1 MKGGEGDF
9 FIRHHFRIEGVEGS
23 RIQVVKF
30 LSLEPWNPCLPADR
44 LEFSNLFGLGRLNG
58 TMTQVRTRFAP
69 SPTGDLHIGG
79 ARTALFNW
87 LLARQA
93 RGVFILRIEDTDVAR
108 STQES
113 IQVILD
119 AMTWLGMDWD
129 EGPFYQTQRV
139 SFYREAAE
147 KLLKEGKAYRCY
159 CTPEEL
165 ETKREA
171 ALKAGIKPKYDRT
184 CLHRARLGAKPR
196 AQIPSAIRFLSPDE
210 GKTVVEDLI
219 QGRVEFDNTELDDLI
234 ILRSDGLPTYN
245 FSVVVDDATMGIT
258 HVIRGNDHLNN
269 TPRQIQIYQGL
280 GYPIPQFGHV
290 PMILGPDKKKLS
302 KRHGAQSVME
312 YKKLGYLPQAVVNYL
327 VRLGW
332 SYGDQEEFTREEL
345 IEKFSLEAVGRSA
358 AAINPGKLDWLNSQ
372 YIKKIELD
380 DLVQRVQ
387 PFIEAKGYSNIDPD
401 LLRKAILSF
410 KERVK
415 TLVEMAELSEF
426 YFCDEI
432 AYDEKAA
439 GKFLSQETMPIF
451 SQMIPSLSKESVLG
465 KEKAHQLIEQLAETR
480 GEPLVKIAQPIRV
493 ALTGRTV
500 SPPIDEVMEVLG
512 KEKVIKRLERAIEY
526 IKKSEI
532 RISKSETNQ
541 KSK

>member
-1 MKGGEGDF
+1 
-9 FIRHHFRIEGVEGS
+9 
-23 RIQVVKF
+23 
-30 LSLEPWNPCLPADR
+30 
-44 LEFSNLFGLGRLNG
+44 
-58 TMTQVRTRFAP
+58 MTKVRTRFAP

-79 ARTALFNW
+79 ARTALFSW
-87 LLARQA
+87 LLARHEK
-93 RGVFILRIEDTDVAR
+93 GVFILRIEDTDVAR

-129 EGPFYQTQRV
+129 EGPFYQTQRI
-139 SFYREAAE
+139 SSYQEAAG
-147 KLLKEGKAYRCY
+147 KLLREGKAYRCY
-159 CTPEEL
+159 CTSEEL

-184 CLHRARLGAKPR
+184 CLRRASSPSGG
-196 AQIPSAIRFLSPDE
+196 PSAIRFLSPDE

-269 TPRQIQIYQGL
+269 TPRQIQIYQAL
-280 GYPIPQFGHV
+280 GYPIPKFGHV

-312 YKKLGYLPQAVVNYL
+312 YKKMGYLPQAVVNYL

-358 AAINPGKLDWLNSQ
+358 AAINPGKLDWLNSE

-380 DLVQRVQ
+380 ELVQRVW
-387 PFIEAKGYSNIDPD
+387 PFIEAKGYSNRDSD
-401 LLRKAILSF
+401 LLRKAVLSLR
-410 KERVK
+410 ERVK

-426 YFCDEI
+426 YFREEI

-439 GKFLSQETMPIF
+439 ERFLGKEAVRIF
-451 SQMIPSLSKESVLG
+451 GQVITSLSKESTL
-465 KEKAHQLIEQLAETR
+465 EKGNVHQLIQQLAETK
-480 GEPLVKIAQPIRV
+480 GEPLVQIAQPLRV

-500 SPPIDEVMEVLG
+500 SPPIDEVMEALG
-512 KEKVIKRLERAIEY
+512 KERVIKRLQKAIEY
-526 IKKSEI
+526 IARK
-532 RISKSETNQ
+532 
-541 KSK
+541 

>member
-1 MKGGEGDF
+1 
-9 FIRHHFRIEGVEGS
+9 
-23 RIQVVKF
+23 
-30 LSLEPWNPCLPADR
+30 
-44 LEFSNLFGLGRLNG
+44 
-58 TMTQVRTRFAP
+58 MTKVRTRFAP

-87 LLARQA
+87 LLARHSQ
-93 RGVFILRIEDTDVAR
+93 GVFILRIEDTDVAR

-129 EGPFYQTQRV
+129 EGPFYQTQRI
-139 SFYREAAE
+139 SLYREAAE

-171 ALKAGIKPKYDRT
+171 ALKAGMKPKYDRT
-184 CLHRARLGAKPR
+184 CLGRKSFPSER
-196 AQIPSAIRFLSPDE
+196 PSAIRFLSPEE

-269 TPRQIQIYQGL
+269 TPRQIQIYQAL
-280 GYPIPQFGHV
+280 GYPIPKFGHV

-312 YKKLGYLPQAVVNYL
+312 YKKMGYLPQAVVNYL

-372 YIKKIELD
+372 YIKKIELKE
-380 DLVQRVQ
+380 LVQRVR
-387 PFIEAKGYSNIDPD
+387 PFIEAKGYSNMAPD
-401 LLRKAILSF
+401 LLRKAILSLR
-410 KERVK
+410 ERVK
-415 TLVEMAELSEF
+415 TLVEMADLSEF
-426 YFCDEI
+426 YFCEEI
-432 AYDEKAA
+432 VYDEKAA
-439 GKFLSQETMPIF
+439 GKFLNQEITPMLE
-451 SQMIPSLSKESVLG
+451 QVVTSLSKESTLE
-465 KEKAHQLIEQLAETR
+465 KENVHRLIQQLAETR
-480 GEPLVKIAQPIRV
+480 REPLVKIAQPIRV

-500 SPPIDEVMEVLG
+500 SPPIDEVIEVLG
-512 KEKVIKRLERAIEY
+512 KGEVIRRLHKAIEY
-526 IKKSEI
+526 IVNHVGDS
-532 RISKSETNQ
+532 
-541 KSK
+541 

>member
-1 MKGGEGDF
+1 
-9 FIRHHFRIEGVEGS
+9 
-23 RIQVVKF
+23 
-30 LSLEPWNPCLPADR
+30 
-44 LEFSNLFGLGRLNG
+44 
-58 TMTQVRTRFAP
+58 MTKVRTRFAP

-87 LLARQA
+87 LLARHSQ
-93 RGVFILRIEDTDVAR
+93 GVFILRIEDTDVAR

-129 EGPFYQTQRV
+129 EGPFYQTQRI
-139 SFYREAAE
+139 SLYREAAE

-165 ETKREA
+165 GTKREA
-171 ALKAGIKPKYDRT
+171 ALKVGMKPKYDRT
-184 CLHRARLGAKPR
+184 CLGRKSFPSER
-196 AQIPSAIRFLSPDE
+196 PSAIRFLSPEE

-234 ILRSDGLPTYN
+234 IFRSDGLPTYN

-269 TPRQIQIYQGL
+269 TPRQIQIYQAL
-280 GYPIPQFGHV
+280 GYPIPKFGHV

-312 YKKLGYLPQAVVNYL
+312 YKKMGYLPQAVVNYL

-372 YIKKIELD
+372 YIKKIELEE
-380 DLVQRVQ
+380 LVQRVR
-387 PFIEAKGYSNIDPD
+387 PFIEAKGYPNIASD
-401 LLRKAILSF
+401 LLRKAILSLR
-410 KERVK
+410 ERVK
-415 TLVEMAELSEF
+415 TLVEMADLSEF
-426 YFCDEI
+426 YFCEEI
-432 AYDEKAA
+432 VYDEKAA
-439 GKFLSQETMPIF
+439 GKFLNQEITPMLE
-451 SQMIPSLSKESVLG
+451 QVVTSLSKESTLE
-465 KEKAHQLIEQLAETR
+465 KENVHRLIQQLAETR
-480 GEPLVKIAQPIRV
+480 REPLVKIAQPIRV

-500 SPPIDEVMEVLG
+500 SPPIDEVIEVLG
-512 KEKVIKRLERAIEY
+512 KGEVIRRLHKAIKY
-526 IKKSEI
+526 IKSH
-532 RISKSETNQ
+532 
-541 KSK
+541 

>member
-1 MKGGEGDF
+1 
-9 FIRHHFRIEGVEGS
+9 
-23 RIQVVKF
+23 
-30 LSLEPWNPCLPADR
+30 
-44 LEFSNLFGLGRLNG
+44 
-58 TMTQVRTRFAP
+58 
-69 SPTGDLHIGG
+69 
-79 ARTALFNW
+79 LFNW
-87 LLARQA
+87 LLARHSQ
-93 RGVFILRIEDTDVAR
+93 GVFILRIEDTDVAR

-129 EGPFYQTQRV
+129 EGPFYQTQRI
-139 SFYREAAE
+139 SLYREAAE

-171 ALKAGIKPKYDRT
+171 ALKAGMKPKYDRT
-184 CLHRARLGAKPR
+184 CLGRKSFPSEK
-196 AQIPSAIRFLSPDE
+196 PSAIRFLSPEE

-269 TPRQIQIYQGL
+269 TPRQIQIYQAL
-280 GYPIPQFGHV
+280 GYPIPKFGHV

-312 YKKLGYLPQAVVNYL
+312 YKKMGYLPQAVVNYL

-372 YIKKIELD
+372 YIKKIELEE
-380 DLVQRVQ
+380 LVQRVR
-387 PFIEAKGYSNIDPD
+387 PFIEAKGYSNIASD
-401 LLRKAILSF
+401 LLRKAILSLR
-410 KERVK
+410 ERVK
-415 TLVEMAELSEF
+415 TLVEMADLSEF
-426 YFCDEI
+426 YFCEEI
-432 AYDEKAA
+432 VYDEKAA
-439 GKFLSQETMPIF
+439 GKFLNQEITPMLE
-451 SQMIPSLSKESVLG
+451 QVVTSLSKESTLE
-465 KEKAHQLIEQLAETR
+465 KENVHRLIQQLAETR
-480 GEPLVKIAQPIRV
+480 REPLVKIAQPIRV

-500 SPPIDEVMEVLG
+500 SPPIDEVIEVLG
-512 KEKVIKRLERAIEY
+512 KGEVIRRLHKAIKY
-526 IKKSEI
+526 IKSH
-532 RISKSETNQ
+532 
-541 KSK
+541 

>member
-1 MKGGEGDF
+1 MSK
-9 FIRHHFRIEGVEGS
+9 
-23 RIQVVKF
+23 
-30 LSLEPWNPCLPADR
+30 
-44 LEFSNLFGLGRLNG
+44 
-58 TMTQVRTRFAP
+58 VRTRFAP

-87 LLARQA
+87 LLARHA

-129 EGPFYQTQRV
+129 EGPFYQTQRM
-139 SFYREAAE
+139 SFYQEAAE
-147 KLLKEGKAYRCY
+147 KLLSEGRAYRCY

-171 ALKAGIKPKYDRT
+171 ALKAGVKPKYDRT
-184 CLHRARLGAKPR
+184 CLHRKSFPPGR
-196 AQIPSAIRFLSPDE
+196 PSAIRFLSPDE

-245 FSVVVDDATMGIT
+245 FSVVVDDATMEIT

-269 TPRQIQIYQGL
+269 TPRQIQIYQAL

-290 PMILGPDKKKLS
+290 SMILGPDKKKLS

-312 YKKLGYLPQAVVNYL
+312 YKKMGYLPQAVVNYL

-332 SYGDQEEFTREEL
+332 SYGDQEEFIRGEL
-345 IEKFSLEAVGRSA
+345 IEKFSLEAVGKSA
-358 AAINPGKLDWLNSQ
+358 AAINPGKLDWLNAQ
-372 YIKKIELD
+372 YIKKIELEE
-380 DLVQRVQ
+380 LVQRVQ
-387 PFIEAKGYSNIDPD
+387 PFLEAKGFSIIDPD
-401 LLRKAILSF
+401 LLRKALLSLR
-410 KERVK
+410 ERVK
-415 TLVEMAELSEF
+415 TLVEMAEVSGF
-426 YFCDEI
+426 YFCEEI

-439 GKFLSQETMPIF
+439 GKFLNPETMP
-451 SQMIPSLSKESVLG
+451 MIEQVITLLSNESILG
-465 KEKAHQLIEQLAETR
+465 KENAHRLIQQLAETR
-480 GEPLVKIAQPIRV
+480 GEPLVKIAQPVRV

-512 KEKVIKRLERAIEY
+512 KREVIKRLKRAIEY
-526 IKKSEI
+526 IAK
-532 RISKSETNQ
+532 Q
-541 KSK
+541 V

>member
-1 MKGGEGDF
+1 
-9 FIRHHFRIEGVEGS
+9 
-23 RIQVVKF
+23 
-30 LSLEPWNPCLPADR
+30 
-44 LEFSNLFGLGRLNG
+44 
-58 TMTQVRTRFAP
+58 MTKVRTRFAP

-87 LLARQA
+87 LLARHSQ
-93 RGVFILRIEDTDVAR
+93 GVFILRIEDTDVAR

-129 EGPFYQTQRV
+129 EGTFYQTQRI
-139 SFYREAAE
+139 SLYREAAE
-147 KLLKEGKAYRCY
+147 KLLKESKAYRCY

-171 ALKAGIKPKYDRT
+171 ALKSGMKPKYDRT
-184 CLHRARLGAKPR
+184 CLGRKSFPSEK
-196 AQIPSAIRFLSPDE
+196 PSAIRFLSPEE

-269 TPRQIQIYQGL
+269 TPRQIQIYQAL
-280 GYPIPQFGHV
+280 GYPIPKFGHV

-312 YKKLGYLPQAVVNYL
+312 YKKMGYLPQAVVNYL

-345 IEKFSLEAVGRSA
+345 IEKFSLETVGRSA

-372 YIKKIELD
+372 YIKKIELEE
-380 DLVQRVQ
+380 LVQRVW
-387 PFIEAKGYSNIDPD
+387 PFIEAKGYSNIAPD
-401 LLRKAILSF
+401 LLRKAILSLR
-410 KERVK
+410 ERVK
-415 TLVEMAELSEF
+415 TLVEMADLSEF
-426 YFCDEI
+426 YFCEEI
-432 AYDEKAA
+432 VYDEKAA
-439 GKFLSQETMPIF
+439 GKFLNQEITPMLE
-451 SQMIPSLSKESVLG
+451 QVATSLSKESTLE
-465 KEKAHQLIEQLAETR
+465 KENVHRLIQQLAETR
-480 GEPLVKIAQPIRV
+480 REPLVKIAQPIRV

-500 SPPIDEVMEVLG
+500 SPPIDEVIEVLG
-512 KEKVIKRLERAIEY
+512 KGEVIKRLQRAIEY
-526 IKKSEI
+526 IAK
-532 RISKSETNQ
+532 Q
-541 KSK
+541 V

>member
-1 MKGGEGDF
+1 
-9 FIRHHFRIEGVEGS
+9 
-23 RIQVVKF
+23 
-30 LSLEPWNPCLPADR
+30 
-44 LEFSNLFGLGRLNG
+44 
-58 TMTQVRTRFAP
+58 MTKVRTRFAP

-79 ARTALFNW
+79 ARTALFSW
-87 LLARQA
+87 LLARHAQ
-93 RGVFILRIEDTDVAR
+93 GVFILRIEDTDVAR
-108 STQES
+108 STRES

-129 EGPFYQTQRV
+129 EGPFYQTQRI
-139 SFYREAAE
+139 SFYQEAAE
-147 KLLKEGKAYRCY
+147 KLLKEGRAYRCY

-184 CLHRARLGAKPR
+184 CLHRKSFPTGR
-196 AQIPSAIRFLSPDE
+196 PSAIRFLSPEE

-219 QGRVEFDNTELDDLI
+219 QGRVEFENTELDDLI

-258 HVIRGNDHLNN
+258 HVVRGNDHLNN
-269 TPRQIQIYQGL
+269 TPRQIQIYQAL
-280 GYPIPQFGHV
+280 GYPIPKFGHV

-312 YKKLGYLPQAVVNYL
+312 YQKMGYLPQAVVNYL

-332 SYGDQEEFTREEL
+332 SFGDQEEFTREEL
-345 IEKFSLEAVGRSA
+345 IEKFSLEAVGKSA
-358 AAINPGKLDWLNSQ
+358 AAINPGKLDWLNAQ
-372 YIKKIELD
+372 YIKRIELD
-380 DLVQRVQ
+380 ELVQRVQ
-387 PFIEAKGYSNIDPD
+387 PFLEAKGYSNIAPD
-401 LLRKAILSF
+401 LLRKAILSLR
-410 KERVK
+410 ERVK
-415 TLVEMAELSEF
+415 TLVEMAEVSEF
-426 YFCDEI
+426 YFREEI

-439 GKFLSQETMPIF
+439 GKFLNRET
-451 SQMIPSLSKESVLG
+451 IPMLEQVITSLSKESILG
-465 KEKAHQLIEQLAETR
+465 KENIHRLIQQLAETR

-512 KEKVIKRLERAIEY
+512 NRKVIQRLQRAIEY
-526 IKKSEI
+526 ITK
-532 RISKSETNQ
+532 RNTLAL
-541 KSK
+541 

>member
-1 MKGGEGDF
+1 
-9 FIRHHFRIEGVEGS
+9 
-23 RIQVVKF
+23 
-30 LSLEPWNPCLPADR
+30 
-44 LEFSNLFGLGRLNG
+44 
-58 TMTQVRTRFAP
+58 
-69 SPTGDLHIGG
+69 
-79 ARTALFNW
+79 LFNW
-87 LLARQA
+87 LLARHNQGA
-93 RGVFILRIEDTDVAR
+93 FILRIEDTDVAR
-108 STQES
+108 STEES

-129 EGPFYQTQRV
+129 EGPFYQTERISLYQ
-139 SFYREAAE
+139 EAAE

-184 CLHRARLGAKPR
+184 CLNRKSFPPGRS
-196 AQIPSAIRFLSPDE
+196 SAIRFLSPEE

-234 ILRSDGLPTYN
+234 ILRSDGFPTYN
-245 FSVVVDDATMGIT
+245 FSVVVDDAIMGIT

-269 TPRQIQIYQGL
+269 TPRQIQIYQAL
-280 GYPIPQFGHV
+280 GYPIPRFGHV

-312 YKKLGYLPQAVVNYL
+312 YQKMGYLPQAVVNYL

-358 AAINPGKLDWLNSQ
+358 AAINPKKLDWLNAQ

-380 DLVQRVQ
+380 ELVQRAW
-387 PFIEAKGYSNIDPD
+387 PFIEAKGYSNLDSH
-401 LLRKAILSF
+401 LLKKAVLSLR
-410 KERVK
+410 ERVK
-415 TLVEMAELSEF
+415 TLVEMAEVSEF
-426 YFCDEI
+426 YFCEEI
-432 AYDEKAA
+432 AYDEKVTV
-439 GKFLSQETMPIF
+439 KFLNQEV
-451 SQMIPSLSKESVLG
+451 IPMFNQVITSLSKESSLE
-465 KEKAHQLIEQLAETR
+465 KENVHRLIQQLAEAR
-480 GEPLVKIAQPIRV
+480 GETLVKIAQPIRV
-493 ALTGRTV
+493 GLTGRTV

-512 KEKVIKRLERAIEY
+512 KEEVIKRLQKAIEY
-526 IKKSEI
+526 IARK
-532 RISKSETNQ
+532 
-541 KSK
+541 

>member
-1 MKGGEGDF
+1 
-9 FIRHHFRIEGVEGS
+9 
-23 RIQVVKF
+23 
-30 LSLEPWNPCLPADR
+30 
-44 LEFSNLFGLGRLNG
+44 
-58 TMTQVRTRFAP
+58 MTKVRTRFAP

-87 LLARQA
+87 LLARHSQ
-93 RGVFILRIEDTDVAR
+93 GVFILRIEDTDVAR

-129 EGPFYQTQRV
+129 EGPFYQTQRI
-139 SFYREAAE
+139 SLYREAAE
-147 KLLKEGKAYRCY
+147 KLLKKGKAYRCY

-165 ETKREA
+165 GTKREA
-171 ALKAGIKPKYDRT
+171 ALKAGMKPKYDRT
-184 CLHRARLGAKPR
+184 CLGRKSFPSER
-196 AQIPSAIRFLSPDE
+196 PSAVRFLSPEE

-234 ILRSDGLPTYN
+234 IFRSDGLPTYN

-269 TPRQIQIYQGL
+269 TPRQIQIYQAL
-280 GYPIPQFGHV
+280 GYPIPKFGHV

-312 YKKLGYLPQAVVNYL
+312 YKKMGYLPQAVVNYL

-372 YIKKIELD
+372 YIKKIELEE
-380 DLVQRVQ
+380 LVQRVR
-387 PFIEAKGYSNIDPD
+387 PFIEAKGYSNIASD
-401 LLRKAILSF
+401 LLRKAILSLR
-410 KERVK
+410 ERVK
-415 TLVEMAELSEF
+415 TLVEMADLSEF
-426 YFCDEI
+426 YFCEEI
-432 AYDEKAA
+432 VYDEKAA
-439 GKFLSQETMPIF
+439 GKFLNQEITPMLE
-451 SQMIPSLSKESVLG
+451 QVVTSLSKESTLE
-465 KEKAHQLIEQLAETR
+465 KENVHRLIQQLAETR
-480 GEPLVKIAQPIRV
+480 REPLVKIAQPIRV

-500 SPPIDEVMEVLG
+500 SPPIDEVIEVLG
-512 KEKVIKRLERAIEY
+512 KGEVIRRLHKAIKY
-526 IKKSEI
+526 IKSH
-532 RISKSETNQ
+532 
-541 KSK
+541 

>member
-1 MKGGEGDF
+1 
-9 FIRHHFRIEGVEGS
+9 
-23 RIQVVKF
+23 
-30 LSLEPWNPCLPADR
+30 
-44 LEFSNLFGLGRLNG
+44 
-58 TMTQVRTRFAP
+58 MTQVRTRFAP

-87 LLARQA
+87 LLARHAQ
-93 RGVFILRIEDTDVAR
+93 GVFILRIEDTDVAR

-129 EGPFYQTQRV
+129 EGPFYQTQRI
-139 SFYREAAE
+139 SFYQEAAE

-184 CLHRARLGAKPR
+184 CLHRKSSPPAR
-196 AQIPSAIRFLSPDE
+196 PSAIRFLSPDE
-210 GKTVVEDLI
+210 GKTVVEDLT

-269 TPRQIQIYQGL
+269 TPRQIQIYQAL

-312 YKKLGYLPQAVVNYL
+312 YKRLGYLPQAVVNYL

-358 AAINPGKLDWLNSQ
+358 AAINPGKLDWLNAQ
-372 YIKKIELD
+372 HIKKIERD
-380 DLVQRVQ
+380 ELVQRVQ
-387 PFIEAKGYSNIDPD
+387 PFIEAKGYSSIDPD
-401 LLRKAILSF
+401 LLRKAVLSLR
-410 KERVK
+410 ERVK
-415 TLVEMAELSEF
+415 TLVEMADLSEF
-426 YFCDEI
+426 YFCEEI

-439 GKFLSQETMPIF
+439 GKFLNQETMPMLEQVIA
-451 SQMIPSLSKESVLG
+451 SLSNELVLE
-465 KEKAHQLIEQLAETR
+465 KEKAHQLIQQLAETR
-480 GEPLVKIAQPIRV
+480 GEPLVKIAQPLRV

-512 KEKVIKRLERAIEY
+512 KTEMIKRLHKAVEY
-526 IKKSEI
+526 IEGPK
-532 RISKSETNQ
+532 
-541 KSK
+541 

>member
-1 MKGGEGDF
+1 
-9 FIRHHFRIEGVEGS
+9 
-23 RIQVVKF
+23 
-30 LSLEPWNPCLPADR
+30 
-44 LEFSNLFGLGRLNG
+44 
-58 TMTQVRTRFAP
+58 MTKVRTRFAP

-87 LLARQA
+87 LLARHSQ
-93 RGVFILRIEDTDVAR
+93 GVFILRIEDTDVAR

-129 EGPFYQTQRV
+129 EGPFYQTQRI
-139 SFYREAAE
+139 SLYREAAE

-171 ALKAGIKPKYDRT
+171 ALKAGMKPKYDRT
-184 CLHRARLGAKPR
+184 CLGRKSFPSER
-196 AQIPSAIRFLSPDE
+196 PSAIRFLSPEE

-269 TPRQIQIYQGL
+269 TPRQIQIYQAL
-280 GYPIPQFGHV
+280 GYPIPNFGHV

-312 YKKLGYLPQAVVNYL
+312 YKKMGYLPQAVVNYL

-372 YIKKIELD
+372 YIKKIELKE
-380 DLVQRVQ
+380 LVQRVR
-387 PFIEAKGYSNIDPD
+387 PFIEAKGYSNMAPD
-401 LLRKAILSF
+401 LLRKAILSLR
-410 KERVK
+410 ERVK
-415 TLVEMAELSEF
+415 TLVEMADLSEF
-426 YFCDEI
+426 YFCEEI
-432 AYDEKAA
+432 VYDEKAA
-439 GKFLSQETMPIF
+439 GKFLNQEITPMLE
-451 SQMIPSLSKESVLG
+451 QVVTSLSKESTLE
-465 KEKAHQLIEQLAETR
+465 KENVHRLIQQLAETR
-480 GEPLVKIAQPIRV
+480 REPLVKIAQPIRV

-500 SPPIDEVMEVLG
+500 SPPIDEVIEVLG
-512 KEKVIKRLERAIEY
+512 KGEVIKRLQRAIEH
-526 IKKSEI
+526 IAK
-532 RISKSETNQ
+532 Q
-541 KSK
+541 V